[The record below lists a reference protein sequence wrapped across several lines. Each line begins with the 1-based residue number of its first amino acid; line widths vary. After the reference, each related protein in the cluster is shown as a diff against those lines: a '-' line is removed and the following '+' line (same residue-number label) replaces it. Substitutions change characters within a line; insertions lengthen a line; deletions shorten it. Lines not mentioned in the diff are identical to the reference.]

1 LVRKLDVE
9 AAFLLGKLKEE
20 IFIVLPEGLEEE
32 KGKIGR
38 LNSAIY
44 GLAQAARVFFETVK
58 KFLVDFMNFDVCI
71 SDSCIF
77 IKPNIILGLYVD
89 DILIIGENDAV
100 NDFIVVFG
108 DRFACR
114 TDSKVDE
121 FIGCQMTWNKAG
133 NEVVLHQTRM
143 INKLEV
149 NIRHLIEE
157 WKIKDCTTPF
167 LSGTGMEKIKEE
179 ELEMGEDLQAIYR
192 STVGSLLYLTKHSRP
207 DLSNSIRELSKCNKS
222 GTRNHFVCLLR
233 VCKWLFRNKM
243 FGVRLKTGIM

>member
-1 LVRKLDVE
+1 MALGYRQIAGLDFNEIHAPVLNEVGMRMMLLIAIKKGWLVRKLDVE

-77 IKPNIILGLYVD
+77 IKHNIILGLYVD

-100 NDFIVVFG
+100 YIGFNSFG
-108 DRFACR
+108 PEYIL
-114 TDSKVDE
+114 S
-121 FIGCQMTWNKAG
+121 
-133 NEVVLHQTRM
+133 
-143 INKLEV
+143 
-149 NIRHLIEE
+149 EE
-157 WKIKDCTTPF
+157 SYMKI
-167 LSGTGMEKIKEE
+167 L
-179 ELEMGEDLQAIYR
+179 
-192 STVGSLLYLTKHSRP
+192 
-207 DLSNSIRELSKCNKS
+207 N
-222 GTRNHFVCLLR
+222 
-233 VCKWLFRNKM
+233 
-243 FGVRLKTGIM
+243 